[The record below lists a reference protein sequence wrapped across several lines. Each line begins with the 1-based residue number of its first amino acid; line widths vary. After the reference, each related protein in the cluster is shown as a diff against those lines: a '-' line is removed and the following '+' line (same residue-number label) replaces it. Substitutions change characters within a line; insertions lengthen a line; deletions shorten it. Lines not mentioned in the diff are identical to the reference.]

1 MSRVFVGIGSNE
13 GDRLEHI
20 SRAIQRLSH
29 TPGMQVSRMATIY
42 DTEPLGPPQPEYLN
56 TVIELD
62 TTLSPQQ
69 LLEALKRLERQLGR
83 VPSAQRWGPRVID
96 LDILLYDDR
105 VLRPSR
111 APRQRRGRRRKCRGT
126 QSIDNEP
133 VLIIPHPRMHER
145 RFVLEPLA
153 QLAPKLVHPVLKQT
167 VAELLAALPAP
178 IHHSP
183 FIIHH

>member
-1 MSRVFVGIGSNE
+1 MSCVFIGIGSNE
-13 GDRLEHI
+13 GDRLEHV

-42 DTEPLGPPQPEYLN
+42 DTEPVGPPQPEYLN

-62 TTLSPQQ
+62 TALSPHQ
-69 LLEALKRLERQLGR
+69 LLETLKLLERQLGR

-105 VLRPSR
+105 VLS
-111 APRQRRGRRRKCRGT
+111 
-126 QSIDNEP
+126 EP
-133 VLIIPHPRMHER
+133 ALIIPHPRLHER

-153 QLAPKLVHPVLKQT
+153 QLAPKLIHPVLKQT
-167 VAELLAALPAP
+167 IAELLAALPAFTL
-178 IHHSP
+178 H
-183 FIIHH
+183 

>member
-20 SRAIQRLSH
+20 SRAIQLLGRTL
-29 TPGMQVSRMATIY
+29 GVQVSRMATIY

-56 TVIELD
+56 TVVELD

-69 LLEALKRLERQLGR
+69 LLEALKLLERQLGR
-83 VPSAQRWGPRVID
+83 VPSTQHWSPRVID

-105 VLRPSR
+105 IL
-111 APRQRRGRRRKCRGT
+111 
-126 QSIDNEP
+126 NEP
-133 VLIIPHPRMHER
+133 ALTIPHPRMHER

-153 QLAPKLVHPVLKQT
+153 QLAPHVAHPILKQT
-167 VAELLAALPAP
+167 IAELLAALPVSP
-178 IHHSP
+178 HHSSL
-183 FIIHH
+183 ITHH